1 MIIFCNC
8 HLNLNNFQIVCHK
21 ATSQENVMGFQI
33 QIWLPVMKQDIIS
46 FMSTVEDTRTK
57 SMLITHFGRHN
68 NWIGK
73 CIIYQLSYEILDI
86 IMKIWPFITPI
97 MTILFSTYCPNRT
110 SQVTYVTMVPRMGN
124 ETLRPL
130 GVATGNALS
139 VTRVW
144 RYICKNT
151 TCWPATAHDVT
162 TGMPQYKCRRENTS
176 SASSSEACIRSMAQ
190 SLGDTVSRSPFG
202 EPWLHT

>member
-1 MIIFCNC
+1 MSWWIFSYKQSFSLHKTLTDGLEWCLLWCCINCLDSHSDGTHSLQSKWCNDK
-8 HLNLNNFQIVCHK
+8 LYQIC
-21 ATSQENVMGFQI
+21 SDEQ
-33 QIWLPVMKQDIIS
+33 
-46 FMSTVEDTRTK
+46 
-57 SMLITHFGRHN
+57 
-68 NWIGK
+68 
-73 CIIYQLSYEILDI
+73 
-86 IMKIWPFITPI
+86 
-97 MTILFSTYCPNRT
+97 T

-162 TGMPQYKCRRENTS
+162 TGVPQYKCRREDTS
-176 SASSSEACIRSMAQ
+176 SASSSEACVRSMVQ
-190 SLGDTVSRSPFG
+190 SLGDAVSRSPFG

>member
-1 MIIFCNC
+1 MFSGLGFYPNFMNQFDSLSHCDSIRFDSIYPNINKTLKNRENYNVIWCIYLATYSF
-8 HLNLNNFQIVCHK
+8 HLKF
-21 ATSQENVMGFQI
+21 SS
-33 QIWLPVMKQDIIS
+33 WL
-46 FMSTVEDTRTK
+46 
-57 SMLITHFGRHN
+57 
-68 NWIGK
+68 
-73 CIIYQLSYEILDI
+73 
-86 IMKIWPFITPI
+86 
-97 MTILFSTYCPNRT
+97 T

-162 TGMPQYKCRRENTS
+162 TGVPQYKCRRENTS

-190 SLGDTVSRSPFG
+190 SLGDAVSRSPFG

>member
-1 MIIFCNC
+1 
-8 HLNLNNFQIVCHK
+8 
-21 ATSQENVMGFQI
+21 
-33 QIWLPVMKQDIIS
+33 
-46 FMSTVEDTRTK
+46 
-57 SMLITHFGRHN
+57 
-68 NWIGK
+68 
-73 CIIYQLSYEILDI
+73 
-86 IMKIWPFITPI
+86 MKIFSQYSLTVNISKLNFWLVICIAKNLIWTTLKAIFSIFRFFAFSDSRFSNSCI
-97 MTILFSTYCPNRT
+97 SAKYCQILTNHTSMET

-139 VTRVW
+139 VIRVW

-162 TGMPQYKCRRENTS
+162 TGVPQYKCRRENTS
-176 SASSSEACIRSMAQ
+176 SASSSEACVRSMAQ
-190 SLGDTVSRSPFG
+190 SLGDAVSRSPFG